1 MVTGTCAWHF
11 NGQLVAGIVVHD
23 FRDADERR
31 AVVFLG
37 PGQLLVLE
45 TLTAPEGHSCWS
57 HCCAP
62 GSWLP
67 CTTGASSWHL
77 FDLWPHGTSWFSRV
91 SAGLSTPPGGCWAL
105 CLGTWLTWSSLQKA
119 REGAGPSPS
128 GQVTGS
134 SSHILQTEQ
143 QRLWKSAPSSI
154 PRAGHTPR
162 GASSPSQSG
171 ETPVATL

>member
-1 MVTGTCAWHF
+1 M
-11 NGQLVAGIVVHD
+11 AGIVVHD

-77 FDLWPHGTSWFSRV
+77 FDYGPMVPVGFPESVLV
-91 SAGLSTPPGGCWAL
+91 SPLPQGAAGLCA
-105 CLGTWLTWSSLQKA
+105 
-119 REGAGPSPS
+119 
-128 GQVTGS
+128 
-134 SSHILQTEQ
+134 
-143 QRLWKSAPSSI
+143 
-154 PRAGHTPR
+154 
-162 GASSPSQSG
+162 
-171 ETPVATL
+171 